1 MKNFEVGFT
10 SDKNI
15 QIQKAQSLLDA
26 SLAAGIPHFHVC
38 GGNARCSTCRVLI
51 LTGKEVLT
59 SPNEKENLLKD
70 LMHFSDDIRLACQT
84 YVKGNGVRLTRIIRD
99 ESDIDLYVG
108 SSAAA
113 FTENIG
119 IEKKIVVCFIDIR
132 DFTHFAE
139 THLPFDIIHIIRKL
153 FNCFHAIIER
163 NQGENH
169 RNNG

>member
-1 MKNFEVGFT
+1 MKNFVVRFT
-10 SDKNI
+10 SDRNI
-15 QIQKAQSLLDA
+15 QIQEGQSILDA

-51 LTGKEVLT
+51 LAGKGALT

-70 LMHFSDDIRLACQT
+70 QMHFSAGIRLACQT

-113 FTENIG
+113 FTEIS
-119 IEKKIVVCFIDIR
+119 E
-132 DFTHFAE
+132 
-139 THLPFDIIHIIRKL
+139 LRKRL
-153 FNCFHAIIER
+153 
-163 NQGENH
+163 
-169 RNNG
+169 